1 MIIYNN
7 HLRCRGLHIDLEE
20 LRAAIRAC
28 TRHFL
33 FPAPLPMLV
42 PSLSW
47 QNEMHFQCKNGSKK
61 TFFWFLRIPKT
72 SSQCI
77 ENAFIIGSP
86 DERKPN
92 ATSETFPFT
101 ICFIATFKMK
111 RSPVSL
117 QLLALYVCPELVLA
131 KCQFFIV
138 RALREKHRQIDRF
151 ASIAPRKYRPFR
163 PLNQSRPENT
173 PFLV

>member
-33 FPAPLPMLV
+33 FSAPLPVLV

-47 QNEMHFQCKNGSKK
+47 QMTC
-61 TFFWFLRIPKT
+61 TFSVKMAPKRGFLLLCIPKT

-131 KCQFFIV
+131 KC
-138 RALREKHRQIDRF
+138 
-151 ASIAPRKYRPFR
+151 
-163 PLNQSRPENT
+163 
-173 PFLV
+173 